1 MSPQSN
7 ENAPPSSVF
16 QQLPDGTPDM
26 SQLPK
31 ENTPPQRALCMSP
44 SLEDQLLKNPEQ
56 EDLKGTV
63 GISIYPFMP
72 NFH

>member
-1 MSPQSN
+1 MPPQSTD
-7 ENAPPSSVF
+7 ENAPPSFIF
-16 QQLPDGTPDM
+16 QQLSDGTPDM
-26 SQLPK
+26 SQVPK
-31 ENTPPQRALCMSP
+31 ENTPPQRVCSSP
-44 SLEDQLLKNPEQ
+44 SFEDQLLKNPEQ